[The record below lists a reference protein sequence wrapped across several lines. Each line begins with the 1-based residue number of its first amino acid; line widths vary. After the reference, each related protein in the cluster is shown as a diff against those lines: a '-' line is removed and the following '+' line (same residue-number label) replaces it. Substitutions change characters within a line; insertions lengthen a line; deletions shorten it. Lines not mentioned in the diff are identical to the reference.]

1 MKIIKTPLL
10 LLFCLGI
17 YFVGFSQE
25 NVEPDEIAVVDDAFE
40 NNFYEALTQ
49 KAIENYDK
57 AIVSLQKCLDKEPKN
72 PILYH
77 ELGKNYFL
85 LKQYADAENS
95 FNKAIE
101 LNPNERWYW
110 NGLYDVY
117 YEIKDYNNAIR
128 AVTKLIEF
136 NKDFQDDLVSLY
148 MYTNQKD
155 KALSLL
161 KEMQKTTNLSKTMEF
176 YLLKLEQSEPA
187 PNPDKKD
194 LEAAIKK
201 NPLIEQNYIDLIY
214 QYSEANNEEKAFEVA
229 KKLAENI
236 PNSDWAHVSL
246 VKFHLNNNDGQSASE
261 SVFKVLGS
269 KKIDSKIKHRVFNE
283 FLIFSANHPEF
294 TSDLDKAIN
303 YFDDDKQ
310 INVSKEV
317 AKFFLKR
324 NRKEE
329 GMKYFEKS
337 IENKPDDLEAYS
349 YLMPLLI
356 DNNEFQK
363 VEKLANSQLELY
375 PTQANLY
382 YYCGLALNNLG
393 KFKEAKNKLE
403 EGIDFIIEDEQ
414 LEQNFYKQILIAFEK
429 LGDSKNR
436 QKYQSKIKQ

>member
-1 MKIIKTPLL
+1 MKIIKAPLL

-17 YFVGFSQE
+17 HFVGFSQE
-25 NVEPDEIAVVDDAFE
+25 NVEPGEIAVVDDAFE

-77 ELGKNYFL
+77 ELGKNYFS

-101 LNPNERWYW
+101 LNPDERWYW

-117 YEIKDYNNAIR
+117 YETKDYNNAIG

-148 MYTNQKD
+148 MYTSQKD
-155 KALSLL
+155 KALTLL

-201 NPLIEQNYIDLIY
+201 NPFIEQNYIDLIY

-246 VKFHLNNNDGQSASE
+246 VKFHLNNDDGQSASE
-261 SVFKVLGS
+261 SVFKVLAS
-269 KKIDSKIKHRVFNE
+269 KKK
-283 FLIFSANHPEF
+283 LI
-294 TSDLDKAIN
+294 
-303 YFDDDKQ
+303 
-310 INVSKEV
+310 
-317 AKFFLKR
+317 
-324 NRKEE
+324 
-329 GMKYFEKS
+329 
-337 IENKPDDLEAYS
+337 
-349 YLMPLLI
+349 
-356 DNNEFQK
+356 QK
-363 VEKLANSQLELY
+363 
-375 PTQANLY
+375 
-382 YYCGLALNNLG
+382 
-393 KFKEAKNKLE
+393 
-403 EGIDFIIEDEQ
+403 
-414 LEQNFYKQILIAFEK
+414 
-429 LGDSKNR
+429 
-436 QKYQSKIKQ
+436 